1 METKYPN
8 TLVSSRED
16 KKLAYAN
23 DVYSKYYSK
32 SVEDKMIDL
41 DNEHHTIKNNV
52 ANNKNNIDQLT
63 SNIVNNTND
72 ITKIKKDIAT
82 NKTNIE
88 LNKKDINTNTNNINT
103 NTSDISKLKEADT
116 TINNDIKTIKSD
128 IATNKTNIS
137 TIKSDIAT
145 NKTNINTNKTNI
157 NTIKSDIA
165 AIKSDIATNKANIT
179 ANKTNITANKTNIS
193 TNKAN
198 ITANTN
204 DINKLK
210 EANIDINNNINTI
223 KSNINTNTNDIN
235 TNVNDINTN
244 KEAIK
249 DIKGNIVHITDTM
262 SKQYYTNTQVDN
274 KLGNIIENT
283 WCTKELINC
292 TENNDSHK
300 LWVGRIDISKNISNI
315 NYFTTIT
322 IRLADDATSDNPLK
336 IRILDSEDNF
346 IVDSNNHIIQSD
358 NTNKYVTWYFDPIII
373 PQIGIHIRFI
383 DLNNKYD
390 YLRVHGSM
398 DDVGITCLGF
408 NLEVLPMCPAIG
420 FNVTPLVH
428 LDLYNKFVSLN
439 V

>member
-16 KKLAYAN
+16 KKLVYAN
-23 DVYSKYYSK
+23 DVYSKHYSK
-32 SVEDKMIDL
+32 SVEDKMMDL

-88 LNKKDINTNTNNINT
+88 LNKNNIN
-103 NTSDISKLKEADT
+103 
-116 TINNDIKTIKSD
+116 
-128 IATNKTNIS
+128 
-137 TIKSDIAT
+137 
-145 NKTNINTNKTNI
+145 
-157 NTIKSDIA
+157 
-165 AIKSDIATNKANIT
+165 
-179 ANKTNITANKTNIS
+179 

-210 EANIDINNNINTI
+210 TDNTTINDNIETI
-223 KSNINTNTNDIN
+223 KADINTNTNDIN
-235 TNVNDINTN
+235 TN

-249 DIKGNIVHITDTM
+249 YIKGNIVHITDTI
-262 SKQYYTNTQVDN
+262 SEQYYTNTQVDN

-292 TENNDSHK
+292 TGNDDSHK
-300 LWVGRIDISKNISNI
+300 LYVGRIDIPKNITNI

-322 IRLADDATSDNPLK
+322 IKIAKDATSSNSLK
-336 IRILDSEDNF
+336 LRILDSEDNF
-346 IVDSNNHIIQSD
+346 IADSNNYIIQSD
-358 NTNKYVTWYFDPIII
+358 NINKYVTWYFDPIIV
-373 PQIGIHIRFI
+373 PQNGIRIRFI
-383 DLNNKYD
+383 DLNNRYD
-390 YLRVHGSM
+390 YFRVHGTM
-398 DDVGITCLGF
+398 DDVGISCLG
-408 NLEVLPMCPAIG
+408 LDLQMQPMCPAIG

>member
-16 KKLAYAN
+16 KKLVYAN

-32 SVEDKMIDL
+32 SVENKIMDL

-82 NKTNIE
+82 NKTNI
-88 LNKKDINTNTNNINT
+88 N
-103 NTSDISKLKEADT
+103 
-116 TINNDIKTIKSD
+116 
-128 IATNKTNIS
+128 
-137 TIKSDIAT
+137 
-145 NKTNINTNKTNI
+145 
-157 NTIKSDIA
+157 
-165 AIKSDIATNKANIT
+165 
-179 ANKTNITANKTNIS
+179 

-210 EANIDINNNINTI
+210 EANTGINNNINTI
-223 KSNINTNTNDIN
+223 KSDINTNTNDIN
-235 TNVNDINTN
+235 TN

-249 DIKGNIVHITDTM
+249 YIKGNIVHITDTI
-262 SKQYYTNTQVDN
+262 SEQYYTNTQVDN

-292 TENNDSHK
+292 TGNDDSHK
-300 LWVGRIDISKNISNI
+300 LYVGRIDIPKNITNI

-322 IRLADDATSDNPLK
+322 IKIAKDATSSNSLK
-336 IRILDSEDNF
+336 LRILDSEDNV
-346 IVDSNNHIIQSD
+346 IADSNNYIIQSD
-358 NTNKYVTWYFDPIII
+358 NVNKYVTWYFDPIII
-373 PQIGIHIRFI
+373 PQNGIRIRFI
-383 DLNNKYD
+383 DLNNRYD
-390 YLRVHGSM
+390 YFRVHGTM
-398 DDVGITCLGF
+398 EDVGISCLG
-408 NLEVLPMCPAIG
+408 LDLQMQPMCPAIG

>member
-16 KKLAYAN
+16 KKLVYAN
-23 DVYSKYYSK
+23 DVYSKHYSK
-32 SVEDKMIDL
+32 SVEDKMMDL

-88 LNKKDINTNTNNINT
+88 LNKNNIN
-103 NTSDISKLKEADT
+103 
-116 TINNDIKTIKSD
+116 
-128 IATNKTNIS
+128 
-137 TIKSDIAT
+137 
-145 NKTNINTNKTNI
+145 
-157 NTIKSDIA
+157 
-165 AIKSDIATNKANIT
+165 
-179 ANKTNITANKTNIS
+179 

-204 DINKLK
+204 DIHKLK
-210 EANIDINNNINTI
+210 TDNTTINDNIETI
-223 KSNINTNTNDIN
+223 KADINTNTNDIN
-235 TNVNDINTN
+235 TN

-249 DIKGNIVHITDTM
+249 YIKGNIVHITDTI
-262 SKQYYTNTQVDN
+262 SEQYYTNTQVDN

-292 TENNDSHK
+292 TGNDDSHK
-300 LWVGRIDISKNISNI
+300 LYVGRIDIPKNITNI

-322 IRLADDATSDNPLK
+322 IKIAKDATSSNSLK
-336 IRILDSEDNF
+336 LRILDSEDNF
-346 IVDSNNHIIQSD
+346 IADSNNYIIQSD
-358 NTNKYVTWYFDPIII
+358 NINKYVTWYFDPIIV
-373 PQIGIHIRFI
+373 PQNGIRIRFI
-383 DLNNKYD
+383 DLNNRYD
-390 YLRVHGSM
+390 YFRVHGTM
-398 DDVGITCLGF
+398 DDVGISCLG
-408 NLEVLPMCPAIG
+408 LDLQMQPMCPAIG